1 VVPCGTIIV
10 PVEDELEGPLLSVEV
25 DTVVVEFG
33 VPLVVTVLVTVASKD
48 AYDRALAEITKAAMT
63 IANAR
68 RVKLRVGVALI

>member
-1 VVPCGTIIV
+1 MAV
-10 PVEDELEGPLLSVEV
+10 PVEDELEGPVLSVEV
-25 DTVVVEFG
+25 DTVVVELG
-33 VPLVVTVLVTVASKD
+33 VPLVVTVLVTVASRD

>member
-1 VVPCGTIIV
+1 MTV
-10 PVEDELEGPLLSVEV
+10 PVEDELEGPVLSVEV
-25 DTVVVEFG
+25 DIVAVELGFP
-33 VPLVVTVLVTVASKD
+33 VVVTVLVTVASKD

>member
-1 VVPCGTIIV
+1 
-10 PVEDELEGPLLSVEV
+10 LEGPLLSVEV